1 MEIQMGKKVDVQETT
16 EYESCLDFE
25 SDDYIDVT
33 KFMDEELETP
43 IIHPSEEDKHLTRD
57 QLWKKYWK
65 GMPTYDQNDNP
76 PWRQIYLNFRN
87 EEDYNE
93 FAKLIGQNLSDKT
106 KSIWFPKLEIED
118 NSLHR
123 WIVE

>member
-1 MEIQMGKKVDVQETT
+1 MGKKVDVKETT

-25 SDDYIDVT
+25 SEDFVDVT

-43 IIHPSEEDKHLTRD
+43 IIHPSEEDQHLTRD
-57 QLWKKYWK
+57 QMWKKYWK

>member
-1 MEIQMGKKVDVQETT
+1 MESKKTIKETT
-16 EYESCLDFE
+16 EYENCLDYE
-25 SDDYIDVT
+25 ADDYNDIS
-33 KFMDEELETP
+33 KFMDGELKSNLVSP
-43 IIHPSEEDKHLTRD
+43 DEEDKFLTRD

-65 GMPTYDQNDNP
+65 GMPAYDQDDNP
-76 PWRQIYLNFRN
+76 PWKQIYLNFRN
-87 EEDYNE
+87 EQDYND

-106 KSIWFPKLEIED
+106 KSIWFPKLDIEE

>member
-1 MEIQMGKKVDVQETT
+1 MGKKVDVQETT

-25 SDDYIDVT
+25 SEDFIDVT

-43 IIHPSEEDKHLTRD
+43 IIHPSEEDQHLTRD

>member
-1 MEIQMGKKVDVQETT
+1 MEKIMGKKVDVQETT
-16 EYESCLDFE
+16 EYESCLDYE
-25 SDDYIDVT
+25 SEDFVDVT
-33 KFMDEELETP
+33 KFMEEDLETP
-43 IIHPSEEDKHLTRD
+43 IIHPVEEDKHLTRD

-93 FAKLIGQNLSDKT
+93 FAKLIGQNLTEKT

>member
-1 MEIQMGKKVDVQETT
+1 MSKKETVKETT
-16 EYESCLDFE
+16 EYENCLE
-25 SDDYIDVT
+25 YEPDDYNDIT
-33 KFMDEELETP
+33 KFIDGELESNIVTP
-43 IIHPSEEDKHLTRD
+43 DEEDKFLTRD

-65 GMPTYDQNDNP
+65 GMPEYDQNDNP
-76 PWRQIYLNFRN
+76 PWKQIYLNFRN
-87 EEDYNE
+87 EQDYND

-106 KSIWFPKLEIED
+106 KSIWFPKLDIEE

>member
-1 MEIQMGKKVDVQETT
+1 MTKKVDVQETT
-16 EYESCLDFE
+16 EYESCLDYE
-25 SDDYIDVT
+25 SDEFIDVT
-33 KFMDEELETP
+33 RFMDEELETP
-43 IIHPSEEDKHLTRD
+43 ILAPTEEDKFLTRD

-65 GMPTYDQNDNP
+65 GMPSYDQNDNP
-76 PWRQIYLNFRN
+76 PWKQLYLNFRN

-93 FAKLIGQNLSDKT
+93 FAKLIGQALTKDT
-106 KSIWFPKLEIED
+106 KSIWFPKLEIEE

>member
-1 MEIQMGKKVDVQETT
+1 MSKKETVKETT
-16 EYESCLDFE
+16 EYENCLE
-25 SDDYIDVT
+25 YEPDDHNDIT
-33 KFMDEELETP
+33 KFIDGELESNIVTP
-43 IIHPSEEDKHLTRD
+43 DEEDKFLTRD

-65 GMPTYDQNDNP
+65 GMPEYDQNDNP
-76 PWRQIYLNFRN
+76 PWKQIYLNFRN
-87 EEDYNE
+87 EQDYND

-106 KSIWFPKLEIED
+106 KSIWFPKLDIEE